1 VTFRATDDCGKSADT
16 TATFTIEDT
25 TAPVLTVPADVTIKC
40 GQSTEPSNTGEATAT
55 DNCDPNPVITYS
67 DEVSG
72 ETCPITI
79 TRTWTATDACENY
92 SQETQTITA
101 EPRQV
106 GGGGGGGGF
115 AGPACPETL
124 TVDFLGEITEVPM
137 TRSGVL
143 CADCDAPSPD
153 EMHLLEIEEGT
164 MILDSEGE
172 VVNLIEIT
180 EAETLLL
187 PNSTVIVGSAYDFI
201 PSGITFDRPVTLT
214 LGYNVSDLPEDTL
227 ALSMAYYSSEDG
239 WTELETESSQVAE
252 IGTLTGTTE
261 HFTVFAILAELPSFE
276 VSNLSI
282 TPSER
287 EIWDFPA
294 FAVRTGEEAVIAV
307 DVTNTGNH
315 EASYTVSLLVN
326 GEIMDSQELT
336 LAPGQT
342 EGVTFTISGIEPGDY
357 QIVVGGLSDEFTSSL
372 RINWL
377 LIGAILGALF
387 LIVLLLVGWWYRNR
401 EKPA

>member
-1 VTFRATDDCGKSADT
+1 M
-16 TATFTIEDT
+16 TIE
-25 TAPVLTVPADVTIKC
+25 C

-153 EMHLLEIEEGT
+153 EMHLLEIDEGT
-164 MILDSEGE
+164 TVLDSEGE
-172 VVNLIEIT
+172 VVKLIEIT
-180 EAETLLL
+180 EVTAPSL
-187 PNSTVIVGSAYDFI
+187 PASTALVGSAYDFGGNLSI
-201 PSGITFDRPVTLT
+201 AFSEPVTLT
-214 LGYNVSDLPEDTL
+214 LGYQVSALPDETF
-227 ALSMAYYSSEDG
+227 ALSMRRFNIEDG
-239 WTELETESSQVAE
+239 LWEVIETESSQVAE
-252 IGTLTGTTE
+252 IGSLTGMPE
-261 HFTVFAILAELPSFE
+261 GFSVFAILADVPSFE

-282 TPSER
+282 SPSER
-287 EIWDFPA
+287 DIWDFPT
-294 FAVRTGEEAVIAV
+294 FAVRKGEEAVITA
-307 DVTNTGNH
+307 DITNTGNYQ
-315 EASYTVSLLVN
+315 ASYVASLIVN
-326 GEIMDSQELT
+326 GEIVDSQELT
-336 LAPGQT
+336 LAPGQS
-342 EGVTFTISGIEPGDY
+342 EQVVFTISGNEPGQY
-357 QIVVGGLSDEFTSSL
+357 EIVVGGLSDEFTSSL
-372 RINWL
+372 WINWL
-377 LIGAILGALF
+377 PIGAILGALL
-387 LIVLLLVGWWYRNR
+387 LIVLLLVGWRYRKR